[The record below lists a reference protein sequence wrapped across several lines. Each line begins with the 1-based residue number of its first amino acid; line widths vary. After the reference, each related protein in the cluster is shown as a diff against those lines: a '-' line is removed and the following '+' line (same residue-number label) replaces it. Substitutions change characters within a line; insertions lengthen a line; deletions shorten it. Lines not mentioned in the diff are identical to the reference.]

1 MRGRV
6 RMGFGAAV
14 AALAIAGAGAQ
25 PAGAQ
30 LFAECVV
37 SGGGQI
43 LAANGDMAN
52 FGGSASTQR
61 PQLGHEVYI
70 DHGPATEFRFR
81 SLVMTAVVCDP
92 DARRAELI
100 GTGEVLTGLGQQIV
114 QYRIVMF
121 APNNRGGV
129 PDFYRIMFPGYDSG
143 QQPVEHGNITLHFP

>member
-1 MRGRV
+1 
-6 RMGFGAAV
+6 MGCGAAV

-30 LFAECVV
+30 ILPPAECVV

-43 LAANGDMAN
+43 VAANGDMAN
-52 FGGSASTQR
+52 FGGSASTER
-61 PQLGHEVYI
+61 SHLGHEVYI

-92 DARRAELI
+92 DARRADLV

-114 QYRIVMF
+114 EYRIAMF
-121 APNNRGGV
+121 VPNNRGGT
-129 PDFYRIMFPGYDSG
+129 PDFYRITLSPPFPYDSG
-143 QQPVEHGNITLHFP
+143 LQPVERGNITLHFP